1 MHILSP
7 RWLVPGLRYQWN
19 GVENLRHFAKI
30 LSKFSRDCDNFQAP
44 FYTRTSLNYIKICFS
59 PSSCG
64 NASFKIMHIVVKIWD
79 WANSILQF
87 KIKLERLWNK
97 RALEFVSKQRLSFS
111 VDSQFSQSWCAIV
124 NHGSNKGTK
133 FIINLLEWRQNGI
146 SCCGINCHCMFSY
159 WMFDTVWP
167 PLQTSPESKT
177 CLPKTTTLCKFF
189 HYKLIFK
196 MSFDCCIV

>member
-59 PSSCG
+59 PTNCG
-64 NASFKIMHIVVKIWD
+64 NVSFKIMHIVVKIWD

-87 KIKLERLWNK
+87 KIKLERLWNSTLRLRK
-97 RALEFVSKQRLSFS
+97 LRVNWEKSPFCLLDVWVPDLGSQQSKFLSALFWANLNYTLLSKQ
-111 VDSQFSQSWCAIV
+111 
-124 NHGSNKGTK
+124 
-133 FIINLLEWRQNGI
+133 FI
-146 SCCGINCHCMFSY
+146 
-159 WMFDTVWP
+159 
-167 PLQTSPESKT
+167 SK
-177 CLPKTTTLCKFF
+177 L
-189 HYKLIFK
+189 
-196 MSFDCCIV
+196 

>member
-59 PSSCG
+59 PSNCG
-64 NASFKIMHIVVKIWD
+64 NVSFKIMHIVVKIWD

-111 VDSQFSQSWCAIV
+111 VDSQFSQSGCAI
-124 NHGSNKGTK
+124 T
-133 FIINLLEWRQNGI
+133 FIWWEIIMAALLPMVVDSSRI
-146 SCCGINCHCMFSY
+146 HLVVLSLSFTIAIIITFFFFS
-159 WMFDTVWP
+159 
-167 PLQTSPESKT
+167 
-177 CLPKTTTLCKFF
+177 FF
-189 HYKLIFK
+189 HLLKIE
-196 MSFDCCIV
+196 VV

>member
-1 MHILSP
+1 MNCQFCKNLAFGGKMFLSKSINSTVLPQFSKYKLSKMHILSP

-59 PSSCG
+59 PTNCG
-64 NASFKIMHIVVKIWD
+64 NVSFKIMHIVVKIWD

-87 KIKLERLWNK
+87 KIKLQRLWNK

-111 VDSQFSQSWCAIV
+111 VDSQFSQSGCAIE
-124 NHGSNKGTK
+124 
-133 FIINLLEWRQNGI
+133 LLDYRD
-146 SCCGINCHCMFSY
+146 MF
-159 WMFDTVWP
+159 V
-167 PLQTSPESKT
+167 K
-177 CLPKTTTLCKFF
+177 
-189 HYKLIFK
+189 
-196 MSFDCCIV
+196 

>member
-1 MHILSP
+1 MSEHAQGKYCRFISVVMKFSLSIKCNSTVLPQFSKYKLSKMHILSP

-59 PSSCG
+59 PSNCG
-64 NASFKIMHIVVKIWD
+64 NVSFKIMHIVVKIWD

-87 KIKLERLWNK
+87 KIKLQRLWNK

-111 VDSQFSQSWCAIV
+111 VDSQFSQSRCAII
-124 NHGSNKGTK
+124 S
-133 FIINLLEWRQNGI
+133 RQRRTR
-146 SCCGINCHCMFSY
+146 S
-159 WMFDTVWP
+159 T
-167 PLQTSPESKT
+167 E
-177 CLPKTTTLCKFF
+177 
-189 HYKLIFK
+189 
-196 MSFDCCIV
+196 

>member
-1 MHILSP
+1 MIFKFGNGHRVVADQLFLRLRTSIFLIFDSLRKINSTVLPQFSKYKLSKMHILSP

-59 PSSCG
+59 PTNCG
-64 NASFKIMHIVVKIWD
+64 NVSFKIMHIVVKIWD

-111 VDSQFSQSWCAIV
+111 VDSQFSQSGCAIFRV
-124 NHGSNKGTK
+124 
-133 FIINLLEWRQNGI
+133 
-146 SCCGINCHCMFSY
+146 
-159 WMFDTVWP
+159 
-167 PLQTSPESKT
+167 
-177 CLPKTTTLCKFF
+177 FF
-189 HYKLIFK
+189 
-196 MSFDCCIV
+196 

>member
-19 GVENLRHFAKI
+19 GIENLRHFAKI

-59 PSSCG
+59 PTNCG
-64 NASFKIMHIVVKIWD
+64 NVSFKIMHIVVKIWD

-87 KIKLERLWNK
+87 KIKLQRLWNK

-111 VDSQFSQSWCAIV
+111 VDSQFSQSWCAILYS
-124 NHGSNKGTK
+124 NQGSSSVSETVFSFYWELPVWLGETVRPGSK
-133 FIINLLEWRQNGI
+133 NGQYQHR
-146 SCCGINCHCMFSY
+146 GDFR
-159 WMFDTVWP
+159 
-167 PLQTSPESKT
+167 
-177 CLPKTTTLCKFF
+177 
-189 HYKLIFK
+189 
-196 MSFDCCIV
+196 